1 LVIQRSGV
9 LDFLIIRYYFLTHS
23 YRCWCHVLAV

>member
-1 LVIQRSGV
+1 LVILPGGV
-9 LDFLIIRYYFLTHS
+9 LDFLIIRYYLLTYS